1 MNFFLSTNANATAP
15 TYTQIGASNQLTDPL
30 KVTKLLVAKNYT
42 FPTTNIIS
50 SSSLVRA
57 QTPMGATS
65 AVTFGLKMRNMGGT
79 SATEIKNFNRA
90 MRVDCLILEPVQ

>member
-1 MNFFLSTNANATAP
+1 
-15 TYTQIGASNQLTDPL
+15 
-30 KVTKLLVAKNYT
+30 VKNYT
-42 FPTTNIIS
+42 FPTTNIVS
-50 SSSLVRA
+50 GSTLVRA

-65 AVTFGLKMRNMGGT
+65 AVTFGLKMRNMGVT